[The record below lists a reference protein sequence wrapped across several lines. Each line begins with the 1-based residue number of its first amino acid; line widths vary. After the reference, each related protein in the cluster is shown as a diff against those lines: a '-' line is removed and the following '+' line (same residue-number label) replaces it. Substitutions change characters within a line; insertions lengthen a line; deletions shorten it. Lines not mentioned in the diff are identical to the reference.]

1 MITLVCAACGKR
13 KEIDCA
19 PPQLGI
25 DFAEICKS
33 AGFVPVMDFVQG
45 RVVVFCGDE
54 CKKANLKKNGTLRRY
69 IRKPQA
75 EPLETNETVTTD
87 RGTQSAP
94 VAPAGVARRGGA
106 PSARPEKGK
115 EV

>member
-13 KEIDCA
+13 KEVDCT

-33 AGFVPVMDFVQG
+33 TGFLPVMDFAQS
-45 RVVVFCGDE
+45 RVVVFCSDE

-69 IRKPQA
+69 IRKPQGKVS
-75 EPLETNETVTTD
+75 ETNDTVTTD

-94 VAPAGVARRGGA
+94 VAPAGVVRRGGA

-115 EV
+115 EE